1 MDNKQTQRKPVNSSE
16 YKRVLNERVKNM
28 NPLQIATFGTT
39 LDVLQ
44 TIERFTHVDTVELN
58 DVTKQITIISGL
70 LIDTK
75 WYDIELRRSYKQ
87 TLRGLI
93 QRNNA
98 LVARLQTYSNDAKNT
113 RDALDVLITTIK
125 RG

>member
-1 MDNKQTQRKPVNSSE
+1 MDNKQTQRKPVNSND
-16 YKRVLNERVKNM
+16 YKRVLNERVKQM
-28 NPLQIATFGTT
+28 EPLQIATFAQTVN
-39 LDVLQ
+39 VLQ
-44 TIERFTHVDTVELN
+44 TIERFTHIDTVELN
-58 DVTKQITIISGL
+58 DVTKQITIVSGL
-70 LIDTK
+70 MINTK

-98 LVARLQTYSNDAKNT
+98 LVARLQTYSNDAQNT